1 MEKPTTIEAYLSSFP
16 LETQAVG
23 REMMRIIKEA
33 APQVTEV
40 ISYGMPAF
48 KINRVVVYFA
58 LYKNHIGFYPTGEG
72 IEAFK
77 DQLQPYTFSKGA
89 VQFSLTA
96 PLPKKLIQDMVLF
109 KVQRDALLVP
119 TKKITKKN

>member
-1 MEKPTTIEAYLSSFP
+1 MEKPTTIEGYLSSFP

-48 KINRVVVYFA
+48 KINRGVVYFA
-58 LYKNHIGFYPTGEG
+58 LYKNHIGFYPTG
-72 IEAFK
+72 
-77 DQLQPYTFSKGA
+77 
-89 VQFSLTA
+89 
-96 PLPKKLIQDMVLF
+96 
-109 KVQRDALLVP
+109 
-119 TKKITKKN
+119 